1 MKKSRSSIIIA
12 LIPLLTISFV
22 SKIAPYIYIPSLPDI
37 AEYFS
42 LSQSQAGSSLSVYY
56 LSLSLTLLVAGVVGD
71 VWDKK
76 RLLLGASIVIF
87 LGAVI
92 SAVTPQFG
100 FMLSGWALQ
109 AVGAATITIAGQTWI
124 GQSSNKKNI
133 TSLFSFMTIV
143 LSFAPL
149 AAPIIGGV
157 ITDTFSWQY
166 NFYIVAALSLFA
178 SIFISKATPP
188 PPIQN
193 NSISIKQVATSYY
206 KILFRS
212 KFVGLTSTSLVCFLF
227 QGALMNYSSFMFIN
241 QLGVK
246 PSVYGLIS
254 VPVIAGIIFGQF
266 PVIYIEK
273 KRGIVAAHLFNSV
286 VAVSALLTSLL
297 FYIITGT
304 HSVVE
309 LALVIFV
316 FSIGFGGHTLL
327 AIRNVM
333 TAFASKRSHS
343 SALVNFLN
351 QFTGYIAS
359 IIVQFLFVLLGSAMQ
374 IHNIISGFAIILIIA
389 THPIF
394 KKSYFKT
401 IPDTIHLYKK
411 SQPIRYE

>member
-1 MKKSRSSIIIA
+1 MKKSANSILIA

-37 AEYFS
+37 AEYFG
-42 LSQSQAGSSLSVYY
+42 LSRSEAGSTMSVYY
-56 LSLSLTLLVAGVVGD
+56 LALSLTLLIAGVVGD

-76 RLLLGASIVIF
+76 RLLAGASTVIF
-87 LGAVI
+87 SGAVI
-92 SAVTPQFG
+92 SSAASQFG
-100 FMLSGWALQ
+100 LMLSGWALQ
-109 AVGAATITIAGQTWI
+109 AIGAATIIIVGQTWI

-133 TSLFSFMTIV
+133 TSLFSYLTII

-149 AAPIIGGV
+149 VAPVVGGV
-157 ITDTFSWQY
+157 VTDTFSWRY

-178 SIFISKATPP
+178 SLFIGKATPP
-188 PPIQN
+188 PPVQN
-193 NSISIKQVATSYY
+193 NSISIKQVAASYY
-206 KILFRS
+206 RILFQS
-212 KFVGLTSTSLVCFLF
+212 KFAGLISASLACFLF

-246 PSVYGLIS
+246 PSFYGLIS
-254 VPVIAGIIFGQF
+254 VPVVVGVIIGQF
-266 PVIYIEK
+266 PVIYMEK
-273 KRGIVAAHLFNSV
+273 KRGIVAAHLFSSV
-286 VAVSALLTSLL
+286 VAVSALLASLL

-309 LALVIFV
+309 LALIIMV

-351 QFTGYIAS
+351 QFAGYIAS
-359 IIVQFLFVLLGSAMQ
+359 VIVQLLFALFGSAMQ
-374 IHNIISGFAIILIIA
+374 IHNIVCVFAIILIIA
-389 THPIF
+389 TFPIF
-394 KKSYFKT
+394 KKSYLKV
-401 IPDTIHLYKK
+401 I
-411 SQPIRYE
+411 SC